1 MFMDDGGKT
10 LGNAISG
17 KAGTAARLCGALL
30 ISAGA
35 LAGGALAAP
44 AAQAGTAARL
54 DDCPESGTQQRDG
67 LRRDHEGH
75 LTSEE
80 AAAYDREL
88 REELRDQQGPGAAQ
102 QIDVTVPVAVHIV
115 HAEDGTGNVSNGTV
129 REQIAVLDE
138 AFGGGL
144 AGADTG
150 FGFDLAETTRTAN
163 NAWFSDFAEHEEEIK
178 DRLRQGGAETL
189 NLYITDLGEGVL
201 GQAAFPQEYSSD
213 PGNDGVVMSYRT
225 VPGGSQQ
232 DFDRGYTAVHE
243 TGHWLGLF
251 HTFQNGCTDP
261 GDYVDDTPYEAEQAS
276 GCPEGRDTCPDRRGD
291 DPVTNFMDYSDD
303 ACMDSFTAGQARRM
317 ADHWTAFRGEQ
328 AQGARES
335 RAPAVPLLRH

>member
-1 MFMDDGGKT
+1 MNYGGKT

-54 DDCPESGTQQRDG
+54 DDCPESGAQERHG
-67 LRRDHEGH
+67 FRRDHEGH
-75 LTSEE
+75 LTSKE

-88 REELRDQQGPGAAQ
+88 REALRDEQSPGAQ
-102 QIDVTVPVAVHIV
+102 QQVDVTVPVAVHIV
-115 HAEDGTGNVSNGTV
+115 HAENGTGNVSDSTV
-129 REQIAVLDE
+129 REQVAVLAE

-150 FGFDLAETTRTAN
+150 FAFDLTGITRTAN
-163 NAWFSDFAEHEEEIK
+163 SAWFSDFAEHEDEIK
-178 DRLRQGGAETL
+178 SNLREGGAATL
-189 NLYITDLGEGVL
+189 NLYIADLGEGVL
-201 GQAAFPQEYSSD
+201 GQATFPQEYYSD
-213 PGNDGVVMSYRT
+213 PQNDGVAMSYRT

-251 HTFQNGCTDP
+251 HTFQNGCTEP

-276 GCPEGRDTCPDRRGD
+276 GCPEGRDTCPNRRGD
-291 DPVTNFMDYSDD
+291 DPVSNFMDYSDD
-303 ACMDSFTAGQARRM
+303 ACMDEFTDGQAGRM
-317 ADHWTAFRGEQ
+317 GDHWTAFRGEQ
-328 AQGARES
+328 AQKDRQS
-335 RAPAVPLLRH
+335 RGSAVPLARH